1 MSPPSDVGSVPMT
14 ADDTSTAGDLT
25 PDASTPDTALDDAA
39 ALITGASS
47 GIGEATAHALAS
59 RGADLALL
67 ARRRKRLEGIAETV
81 ETEYG
86 VEAVVVDGDVRERE
100 TSAAAVESAVDRFGG
115 LDVVVA
121 NAGVG
126 RGGDVETMT
135 DEEYFTMQETN
146 VDGTFFLTREALP
159 HLREATG
166 TLVVV
171 GSFAGRFPR
180 SFNPVYAASK
190 WWVRGFAHSVAAQVG
205 DDDVAVS
212 VVNPSEVRTEFGS
225 EEGEPFEER
234 FEPGSVTEPE
244 EVAEAVAFAATRPGS
259 TAQEIDL
266 FRRGKFTDTF

>member
-1 MSPPSDVGSVPMT
+1 MT